1 AALENRLV
9 QRTLDASLV
18 RAVDV
23 GEGERS
29 LRYLPERVEVPVKH
43 HVSARERSGLVAA
56 EDVHA
61 AEVLDRLEMFD
72 DHLLARHVRGPAAT
86 TSAVAVPLTTDVPR
100 KTTLR
105 ASAGCR
111 GAISMSAASF
121 SAGIDS
127 PVSAACWTWRS
138 RASRR
143 RASAGTRSPAASR
156 TMSPG
161 T

>member
-1 AALENRLV
+1 GGRVVVDPVVRAPGEDALRSALRDHQAHAAVFNDDGEASALEVERDLVDLAVTVASDPAALENRRV

-43 HVSARERSGLVAA
+43 HVSARERSGLVTA

-72 DHLLARHVRGPAAT
+72 DHLLARHVRGPAREG
-86 TSAVAVPLTTDVPR
+86 D
-100 KTTLR
+100 
-105 ASAGCR
+105 
-111 GAISMSAASF
+111 
-121 SAGIDS
+121 
-127 PVSAACWTWRS
+127 
-138 RASRR
+138 
-143 RASAGTRSPAASR
+143 
-156 TMSPG
+156 
-161 T
+161 